1 MKVGSNQ
8 GFRIVIL
15 FGLTVNCMVLPHVAR
30 AESDAGLNL
39 KSSTFM
45 AVPMISN
52 NPAMKWGFGGMA
64 MYMFRLNQSDDVS
77 PPSLVGL
84 GGLYSTNKSYI
95 VGLGSQLFF
104 AEDKYR
110 VVGGLGTARIN
121 NDFEYDFDF
130 IAPIRLVFS
139 EARSFFVVQLSRAVA
154 QHLYVGLQYSGM
166 QTKYRFDQG
175 TDEQNEL
182 AQALFDLLGITDNF
196 KSSVGLPFSY
206 DTRDYAYN
214 PSNGIVLSLCPTIYA
229 EWLGGDNNYTSL
241 TYSLSAYKRIARDKV
256 IAGKI
261 AGGNSFGDVP
271 FSGLQN
277 YGTRAT
283 LRGYPAG
290 KYRGMNMIGGQVEY
304 RWQFYGRFG
313 MVAFAGTGTVW
324 GNEEEEEEFEKDWLP
339 SAGLGLR
346 YMISTEKRVNFR
358 VDYAWGVNGNEGF
371 YIGVME
377 AF

>member
-1 MKVGSNQ
+1 
-8 GFRIVIL
+8 
-15 FGLTVNCMVLPHVAR
+15 
-30 AESDAGLNL
+30 
-39 KSSTFM
+39 
-45 AVPMISN
+45 
-52 NPAMKWGFGGMA
+52 MKWGFGGMA

-121 NDFEYDFDF
+121 NDFEYDFGF
-130 IAPIRLVFS
+130 ITPIRLVFS
-139 EARSFFVVQLSRAVA
+139 EVRSFFLVQLSRAVV

-175 TDEQNEL
+175 TDTENEF
-182 AQALFDLLGITDNF
+182 AEALFEALGITDDF
-196 KSSVGLPFSY
+196 RSSIGFPFSY
-206 DTRDYAYN
+206 DTRDYTYN
-214 PSNGIVLSLCPTIYA
+214 PSNGIVLSVRPTIYA
-229 EWLGGDNNYTSL
+229 EWLGGDDNYTTL

-261 AGGNSFGDVP
+261 AGGHSFGDVP

-304 RWQFYGRFG
+304 RWQFYERFG

-324 GNEEEEEEFEKDWLP
+324 GNEEEEEEFERDWLP
-339 SAGLGLR
+339 SVGLGLR